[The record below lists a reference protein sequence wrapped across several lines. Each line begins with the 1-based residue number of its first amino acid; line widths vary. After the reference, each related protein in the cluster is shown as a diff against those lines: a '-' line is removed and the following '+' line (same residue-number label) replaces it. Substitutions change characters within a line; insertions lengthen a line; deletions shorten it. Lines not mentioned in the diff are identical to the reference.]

1 MIISNWTAKLGLLGA
16 ATLSIVL
23 PSVASSP
30 GQPDSD
36 RSAAHIRAHMTF
48 LASDLLQGRE
58 AGSDGY
64 RIAAEY
70 VASHLAQFGAKP
82 AGDDGTYFQTVP
94 LLAYRP
100 AEHGSLVLR
109 KKSGIPEALEFGRDF
124 LPGRQAGMPEV
135 SLDAPAVFVGFG
147 VVAPE
152 RGRDDYKGLDVR
164 DKIVVVLS
172 GAPSSLSGEER
183 AYYASG
189 ATKRIEAAR
198 RGAKGMVIVLA
209 PSDEKRRPFESIVKQ
224 WQSWG
229 MSWQQKDGTAHDV
242 APQTPLLATISVAG
256 AQKLFAGARSSWDR
270 IVADADKPKG
280 TPQRFALPL
289 SIDVTLRTEER
300 RMTSVNVAGLIE
312 GADPALKNEV
322 VVLTAHLDHIGL
334 TPGEDDQ
341 INNGA
346 LDNAS
351 GIATLIEVARAFQ
364 TSAEPPRRS
373 VLILAV
379 TAEEKGLVGSDYF
392 ARHPTIAADSLT
404 AVVNL
409 DMPILTYDFT
419 DVIAFGAGRSSI
431 EAAVQAASQRVRVAL
446 SPDPLPDEGLFTR
459 SDHYRFVQQ
468 GVPSIFLMTGFQN
481 GGEAQFTSFLKNCY
495 HKPCDDLAQ
504 AVNYPAG
511 AKFARLN
518 YEIAS
523 ELANADERAQWK
535 AGDFFATKYGKPSGP
550 P

>member
-1 MIISNWTAKLGLLGA
+1 MIISNWKAKLGLLTA
-16 ATLSIVL
+16 ASLAAAL

-30 GQPDSD
+30 AQADAD
-36 RSAAHIRAHMTF
+36 RAAAQIRAHMSF
-48 LASDLLQGRE
+48 LANDLLQGRE

-64 RIAAEY
+64 QIAAEY
-70 VASHLAQFGAKP
+70 VASHLAQFGARP
-82 AGDDGTYFQTVP
+82 AGDNGTYFQTVP

-100 AEHGSLVLR
+100 AEHGSVVLR
-109 KKSGIPEALEFGRDF
+109 KKSGATEALEFGKDF
-124 LPGRQAGMPEV
+124 LPGRHPGLPEV
-135 SLDAPAVFVGFG
+135 SLDVPAVFVGFG

-172 GAPSSLSGEER
+172 GAPSGIPPEER
-183 AYYASG
+183 AYYGSG
-189 ATKRIEAAR
+189 GTKRIEAAR
-198 RGAKGMVIVLA
+198 RGAKGMVIVYT
-209 PSDEKRRPFESIVKQ
+209 PSDEKRRPFESSVKQ
-224 WQSWG
+224 WQAWG

-242 APQTPLLATISVAG
+242 APQTPLLATISAAG
-256 AQKLFAGARSSWDR
+256 APKLFAGARASWDR
-270 IVADADKPKG
+270 IVADAGKPQG
-280 TPQRFALPL
+280 TPPRFALPL
-289 SIDVTLRTEER
+289 SINVSLRTEEQ

-312 GADPALKNEV
+312 GADPVLKNEV

-334 TPGEDDQ
+334 TPGEDDP

-364 TSAEPPRRS
+364 TSGQPPRRS

-392 ARHPTIAADSLT
+392 ARHPTVPAGSLA

-409 DMPILTYDFT
+409 DMPVLTYDFT

-431 EAAVQAASQRVRVAL
+431 EAAVQAASQRIGVAL

-481 GGEAQFTSFLKNCY
+481 GGAEQFTKFLKSCY
-495 HKPCDDLAQ
+495 HKPCDDLSQ
-504 AVNYPAG
+504 AIDYSAG

-518 YEIAS
+518 YEIAR
-523 ELANADERAQWK
+523 ELANADQRAQWK
-535 AGDFFATKYGKPSGP
+535 AGDFFASKYSRPQ
-550 P
+550 

>member
-1 MIISNWTAKLGLLGA
+1 MTNSNWKAKLGLLTA
-16 ATLSIVL
+16 ATLSIAL
-23 PSVASSP
+23 PSAASSP
-30 GQPDSD
+30 SPGLSD
-36 RSAAHIRAHMTF
+36 TERSAAHIRAHMTF

-64 RIAAEY
+64 QIAAEY

-82 AGDDGTYFQTVP
+82 AGDNGTYFQRVP
-94 LLAYRP
+94 LLAYRS
-100 AEHGSLVLR
+100 AEHGSVVLQ
-109 KKSGIPEALEFGRDF
+109 KKGGTAETLEFGKDF

-135 SLDAPAVFVGFG
+135 SIDAPAVFVGFG

-152 RGRDDYKGLDVR
+152 RGRDDFKGLDVR

-172 GAPSSLSGEER
+172 GAPSSFPGEER
-183 AYYASG
+183 AYYGSG
-189 ATKRIEAAR
+189 ATKRIEAEK
-198 RGAKGMVIVLA
+198 RGAKGMLIVQT
-209 PSDEKRRPFESIVKQ
+209 PSDEKRRPFESSVKQ

-229 MSWQQKDGTAHDV
+229 MSWQQKDGAAHDV
-242 APQTPLLATISVAG
+242 APQTPLLATISAAG
-256 AQKLFAGARSSWDR
+256 APKLFAGARTSWER
-270 IVADADKPKG
+270 IVAAADKPAG
-280 TPQRFALPL
+280 NPQRFALPL
-289 SIDVTLRTEER
+289 SIGVKLRTEEQ

-312 GADPALKNEV
+312 GADPVLKNEV

-364 TSAEPPRRS
+364 TAAEPPRRS

-392 ARHPTIAADSLT
+392 ARHPTLAPESLA

-419 DVIAFGAGRSSI
+419 DVIAFGAARSSI
-431 EAAVQAASQRVRVAL
+431 EAAVQAASQRVGVAL

-468 GVPSIFLMTGFQN
+468 GIPSIFLMTGFQN

-504 AVNYPAG
+504 PIDYAAG

-518 YEIAS
+518 YEIAR
-523 ELANADERAQWK
+523 ELANADERTAWK
-535 AGDFFATKYGKPSGP
+535 RGDFFATKYARPH
-550 P
+550 